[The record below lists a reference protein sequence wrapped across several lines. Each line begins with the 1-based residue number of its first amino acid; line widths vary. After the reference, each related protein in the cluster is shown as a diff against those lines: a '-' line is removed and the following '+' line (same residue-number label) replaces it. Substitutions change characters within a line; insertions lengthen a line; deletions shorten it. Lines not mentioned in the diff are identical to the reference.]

1 MRKPCLVLSRAT
13 LERPTSYNFFGIAKF
28 VYVGYS
34 YGRMISFEEKMHCK
48 GIYSPIGECKCRC
61 TVMTDSAITMQLTYY
76 RGHFHR
82 LLPSPRTGQG
92 CQVTVEGRQAYLP
105 VARREAEAL
114 KLQASLKELTC
125 VGDSE
130 GQGDPDGF
138 QELTPMRRPPG
149 ARATGRAMCTWGAP
163 GRWMPRRPG
172 RRPGRGRRKL
182 W

>member
-1 MRKPCLVLSRAT
+1 
-13 LERPTSYNFFGIAKF
+13 
-28 VYVGYS
+28 
-34 YGRMISFEEKMHCK
+34 MHCK

-125 VGDSE
+125 VGDRE

-149 ARATGRAMCTWGAP
+149 ARAIKRAMCI
-163 GRWMPRRPG
+163 RVRREIDTEAASQKA
-172 RRPGRGRRKL
+172 RKMKAKVL
-182 W
+182 ADLPTDLSIRTIH